1 MVDTPRE
8 QKVQNPSKRVE
19 HLNPEDPPVLIE
31 EYSFPRWF
39 IWFASV
45 FMSGALP
52 WATWVTYQ
60 LIILV
65 NSRNYQDPD
74 LIRLNIE
81 YAHVRT
87 EILEI
92 KSRLDKLEKQ

>member
-1 MVDTPRE
+1 
-8 QKVQNPSKRVE
+8 
-19 HLNPEDPPVLIE
+19 
-31 EYSFPRWF
+31 
-39 IWFASV
+39 
-45 FMSGALP
+45 MSGALP